1 MFRSFAAAKSCHE
14 RLQERQPNGAHSF
27 YALFQQVFGR
37 GTFQTDFSWCVDRQ
51 DKPTDS
57 ARHTRKSRAHLW
69 LPAWWLDWSLVAG
82 LSWHCPHNDVG
93 ALYRLFFGG
102 CISPYFTWE
111 FSEGRKSM
119 ATQWTHRELAPR
131 YAAGKSPCLGAESAT
146 GRPEDRDTRAIS
158 EAQVELWFWCF
169 GPLQQQSHAMSVC
182 KNANRTGLTLSMPS
196 SNRCL
201 AEARF
206 KQIFLDASIGK
217 TNQQTVQDTRGKA
230 GRTCGCPHDG

>member
-1 MFRSFAAAKSCHE
+1 MARLVIGGRIVLTLSSQWRWSC
-14 RLQERQPNGAHSF
+14 
-27 YALFQQVFGR
+27 
-37 GTFQTDFSWCVDRQ
+37 TDCF
-51 DKPTDS
+51 
-57 ARHTRKSRAHLW
+57 LE
-69 LPAWWLDWSLVAG
+69 VAF
-82 LSWHCPHNDVG
+82 HH
-93 ALYRLFFGG
+93 
-102 CISPYFTWE
+102 ISPESFQRAGKAWPR
-111 FSEGRKSM
+111 SEHTGSLLPDMLR
-119 ATQWTHRELAPR
+119 
-131 YAAGKSPCLGAESAT
+131 GKSPCLGAESAT

-206 KQIFLDASIGK
+206 RQIFLDASIGK

-230 GRTCGCPHDG
+230 GCTCGCPHDG